1 MKAINPPLTPPRRG
15 TPSDH
20 LPSLE
25 GPGVGSSP
33 PLPSLEGPGVG
44 SFRRGSALVIVLW
57 VVALLSVLIG
67 GFAVDMHVV
76 AKLVSYLRKKLKA
89 EYLAKAGIEYAQAL
103 LSHSME
109 VKGHGDTEE
118 MRGKWWYASAKRI
131 RQGYAIMG
139 QTESLGEG
147 SFILDIIPEPA
158 LRNVN
163 TLRDDD
169 WERILKLN
177 GVPED
182 KWPELIDCFNDWRDP
197 DDQPGLDGAETDDY
211 YSRLDPPYK
220 ARGHTSSKSPT
231 AKPTNKTLP
240 ANSGMLANLD
250 TVEELLLIKGFNHA
264 ILYGGHLDDSDTNSP
279 VVTGIADLL
288 TAIPETGNKVNV
300 NAASKRVLMTLPGI
314 EDTLADAIIAERE
327 RGGRESLTGNAEM
340 SEDYFFTDVNNMF
353 SRIPDLA
360 KLTPDDQR
368 RLRELVGTESSVL
381 RIRSTGR
388 VHGVDYRITAMLGT
402 AASGT
407 TMPAI
412 GR

>member
-1 MKAINPPLTPPRRG
+1 MKALINPPLTPPRRG
-15 TPSDH
+15 TPSAH

-25 GPGVGSSP
+25 GPGVGSP
-33 PLPSLEGPGVG
+33 
-44 SFRRGSALVIVLW
+44 RKGSALVIVLW
-57 VVALLSVLIG
+57 VIALLSVLIG
-67 GFAVDMHVV
+67 GFAFDMHVE
-76 AKLVSYLRKKLKA
+76 AKLVSFLRKKLKA
-89 EYLAKAGIEYAQAL
+89 EYLAKGGIEYAQAL
-103 LSHSME
+103 LSHSTE
-109 VKGHGDTEE
+109 VKGRGDSEE

-147 SFILDIIPEPA
+147 SFSLDIIPEPA
-158 LRNVN
+158 LRNIN
-163 TLRDDD
+163 ALRDDD
-169 WERILKLN
+169 WERIFKLS
-177 GVPED
+177 GIPED
-182 KWPELIDCFNDWRDP
+182 KWPELIDCFTDWRDP
-197 DDQPGLDGAETDDY
+197 DDQPGLDGAESDDY

-220 ARGHTSSKSPT
+220 ARGHANSKSTT
-231 AKPTNKTLP
+231 AKPANKTLAP
-240 ANSGMLANLD
+240 GTMANLD

-288 TAIPETGNKVNV
+288 TAIPETGEKVNV

-314 EDTLADAIIAERE
+314 DDTLADAIIAERE
-327 RGGRESLTGNAEM
+327 QGGREGLTGNAEM

-353 SRIPDLA
+353 GRVPELA
-360 KLTPDDQR
+360 RLTPEEQQ